1 MDGKGGEPPGPRQKD
16 TSLPGHDIFCTPENS
31 NFLSGT
37 PYSAL
42 DPTQREIRLLKVL
55 PDSGSG
61 FVECEL
67 LPSAPIAEV
76 RGKYLALSYCAG
88 DPRNTEIILVNGVK
102 CNVFANL
109 CHALTCAR
117 HFWTTQPGDEDF
129 LLWAD
134 QICINQADLS
144 ERSHQVGFM
153 RDIYQSAQQ
162 TLICLS
168 TSNTQGKGMK
178 WFIKA
183 FYGDGK
189 RPRRQSRGKPTTNPG
204 DNLTTFWEEVTESP
218 WWTRAWVFQEF
229 MVSAEATFLSGRYH
243 LPWVMTQFA
252 LERYLGHEYDRT
264 ILHSLIGIMK
274 PQNSTVHFRN
284 PAEAVGIVRVMLK
297 TKAEWD
303 DAYSLPFLL
312 ARSQGF
318 KASDDRD
325 RIYAFL
331 GLAHPGYAIT
341 PDYSASN
348 TLCHVLTETTKNII
362 LFEDH
367 LNVLSALGTYRR
379 SRRPG
384 LPSWVVDWTRKEV
397 PVDAGRNFNAVKS
410 TPPHR
415 DQAIVSFRETTFP
428 KTFQA
433 ATVMEVTGIFATLI
447 PDRNQHPVPR
457 SGESDLIYGNG
468 TTNLE
473 VWYLGELPFALKS
486 ESYGYRIIRR
496 VGAFV
501 DGPEIL
507 NVPDKR
513 EALARATPRVIS
525 IF

>member
-1 MDGKGGEPPGPRQKD
+1 MDGEGGESPGPRQKD
-16 TSLPGHDIFCTPENS
+16 KSLPGHDIFCTPENS
-31 NFLSGT
+31 NFLSEA

-55 PDSGSG
+55 LDSGSG

-67 LPSAPIAEV
+67 LPSARIAEV

-109 CHALTCAR
+109 CHALACAR
-117 HFWTTQPGDEDF
+117 HFWTTHPGDEDF

-168 TSNTQGKGMK
+168 TSNSQGKGMK
-178 WFIKA
+178 WYIEN

-189 RPRRQSRGKPTTNPG
+189 RPRRQSRGKPTANPG
-204 DNLTTFWEEVTESP
+204 GNLTTFWEEVIESP

-229 MVSAEATFLSGRYH
+229 MVSAHATFLSGRYH
-243 LPWVMTQFA
+243 LPWMMFQFA
-252 LERYLGHEYDRT
+252 LKRYLGPEDDNSIVQCLNA
-264 ILHSLIGIMK
+264 ILKRRESTPHS
-274 PQNSTVHFRN
+274 RDA
-284 PAEAVGIVRVMLK
+284 AEGAGVVRFMLK

-303 DAYSLPFLL
+303 DTYSLPFLL
-312 ARSQGF
+312 ARSQGS

-362 LFEDH
+362 LFENR
-367 LNVLSALGTYRR
+367 LNVLSVLGA
-379 SRRPG
+379 SRCAWGRPG
-384 LPSWVVDWTRKEV
+384 LPSWVVDWTSQGIPELL
-397 PVDAGRNFNAVKS
+397 DIGQHLNAIKS

-415 DQAIVSFRETTFP
+415 DQAIVSFRETTYP
-428 KTFQA
+428 KTLQA
-433 ATVMEVTGIFATLI
+433 ATVMVAMGIFVRVVTKR
-447 PDRNQHPVPR
+447 DRAYIQPGWR
-457 SGESDLIYGNG
+457 YEIILDDL
-468 TTNLE
+468 E
-473 VWYLGELPFALKS
+473 FWYLDQLLFILKC
-486 ESYGYRIIRR
+486 ESYGYRIIQR
-496 VGAFV
+496 VGVSF
-501 DGPEIL
+501 DDLLYLDLPE
-507 NVPDKR
+507 R
-513 EALARATPRVIS
+513 SRALAEGESRAIS